1 MRSTPLLFLFSLL
14 FASSASPLFAGPPSY
29 LGITLGQTRQE
40 VQSILKERF
49 PDAED
54 PAVFED
60 RKTTMIVFE
69 DLTEK
74 YERLT
79 LHFHPNGKLTG
90 LNVTMPLER
99 EELLLEL
106 LPDYGS
112 PTKPTRR
119 GYIWKLDGDYQINI
133 TAFEKGS
140 VTLKLMD
147 RAAYD
152 KWGRPWKEKKDG
164 GEDER
169 GQQRQSTMDL
179 PA

>member
-1 MRSTPLLFLFSLL
+1 MRSTLAFYLCSLL
-14 FASSASPLFAGPPSY
+14 FTGSASALLAEPPSY

-40 VQSILKERF
+40 VQSIIDETF

-60 RKTTMIVFE
+60 RKTTMVVFK
-69 DLTEK
+69 DLTMK

-90 LNVTMPLER
+90 MNVTMPLER

-106 LPDYGS
+106 SPDYGS
-112 PTKPTRR
+112 PTKPTKR
-119 GYIWKLDGDYQINI
+119 GYIWKLQNDYQINV
-133 TAFEKGS
+133 TQFEKGS
-140 VTLKLMD
+140 ITLKLMD

-152 KWGRPWKEKKDG
+152 KWGRPWQNE
-164 GEDER
+164 EAR
-169 GQQRQSTMDL
+169 
-179 PA
+179 